1 MIDNL
6 GYEQSK
12 SIVKG
17 WVNNFATPVFS
28 NDTNALKAV
37 AEGPCHVTIVNTYYL
52 ARLLDTGK
60 YDQLEIFWSNQSNRG
75 AHVNITG
82 AGVVKSSKNKL
93 NAIKFLEYLSTKE
106 AQDIYASLNYE
117 FPVNTRSELN
127 DLIKKW
133 GTFKEDEIP
142 VERLGKLQ
150 REAVK
155 LAQEAEYF

>member
-1 MIDNL
+1 M
-6 GYEQSK
+6 YKRQ
-12 SIVKG
+12 
-17 WVNNFATPVFS
+17 
-28 NDTNALKAV
+28 
-37 AEGPCHVTIVNTYYL
+37 
-52 ARLLDTGK
+52 
-60 YDQLEIFWSNQSNRG
+60 
-75 AHVNITG
+75 
-82 AGVVKSSKNKL
+82 
-93 NAIKFLEYLSTKE
+93 FLEYLSTKE